1 MTQHTTALK
10 ESTPGN
16 PRIIRTMFFNLRA
29 ATLLALAAA
38 PLLAQT
44 TTAYTAARLFDGS
57 GKPVIENATLIVREG
72 KVIAA
77 GPASSTRAPRGAQT
91 VNLAGKTII
100 PGLVNAHAHVTRVSG
115 APPAPDQ
122 LDANLAGQL
131 SLYARYG
138 ITTLWSLGGEDAS
151 APRAR
156 AAQDKPSLN
165 RARIY
170 FAGPV
175 ITANTPGAARKM
187 VNDVAALKPDVI
199 KIRVDDNLGA
209 GRKMPPDVYKAVID
223 ESHRLGLRVA
233 AHIYYLDD
241 AKDLLRSG
249 VDFIA
254 HSVRDRPADD
264 EFISL
269 LKQRDICYCPT
280 LTRELST
287 YVYESIP
294 AFFKDPFFL
303 READA
308 ALMARLQE
316 PERRAA
322 MSASKPAQ
330 TYKAQLPV
338 AMRNLKKLSDAG
350 IRIAMGTDTGALPER
365 FQGYFEHLELEMMA
379 EAGLTPVQVLRAA
392 SGDAATCMQRPGF
405 TATLVPGQWA
415 DFLVLDANPL
425 DEIRNTRKL
434 DSVWI
439 AGNRIPDAQK

>member
-1 MTQHTTALK
+1 MRSALL
-10 ESTPGN
+10 
-16 PRIIRTMFFNLRA
+16 FAVFA
-29 ATLLALAAA
+29 ASLG
-38 PLLAQT
+38 AQT
-44 TTAYTAARLFDGS
+44 TAFTGARFWDGTTN
-57 GKPVIENATLIVREG
+57 PVIESATLVVREG

-77 GPASSTRAPRGAQT
+77 GPSSSTRPPRGAQT

-156 AAQDKPSLN
+156 AAQDAPSLD

-175 ITANTPGAARKM
+175 ITANTPDAARKM
-187 VNDVAALKPDVI
+187 VNEVAALKPDVI

-209 GRKMPPDVYKAVID
+209 GRKMPPDVYKAVIA
-223 ESHRLGLRVA
+223 ESHRHGLRVA

-280 LTRELST
+280 FTRELST

-294 AFFKDPFFL
+294 TFFKDPFFL

-322 MSASKPAQ
+322 MRASKPAQ

-338 AMRNLKKLSDAG
+338 AMRNLKILSDAG
-350 IRIAMGTDTGALPER
+350 VRIAMGTDTGALPER

-379 EAGLTPVQVLRAA
+379 EAGLTPTQVLRAA
-392 SGDAATCMQRPGF
+392 TGDAATCMQRPGF

-415 DFLVLDANPL
+415 DFLVLNANPL
-425 DEIRNTRKL
+425 GDIRNTRKL

-439 AGNRIPDAQK
+439 AGNRVPNAQK